1 MNIKIGIENIFSL
14 KNFLNSSS
22 ERKKIQQYFTKKVH
36 KSNVGEYKPNS
47 ESWLKAKNE
56 DDIIA
61 NIPDHN
67 VVFDYE
73 KVEIKYSY
81 HTLEFSI
88 GKINSTENRWCYDNE
103 EYVQEEVTK
112 HFLVEN
118 SHWGFGLICSLE
130 ELLEETKI
138 KNMMELMFNQIRKD
152 KWETHLKSVNDGAFI
167 LLLDKILKAE
177 ESFIPVKILTKIF
190 DHNEVWVEIGEQKY
204 HLKDM
209 IEINKAYETGDY
221 EFYDE
226 NDRKIK
232 YADYLYDSFPD
243 FYLEHMSKN

>member
-22 ERKKIQQYFTKKVH
+22 DREKIKQYFRKKTH
-36 KSNVGEYKPNS
+36 KSDVGEYKPNS
-47 ESWLKAKNE
+47 ELWLKAKNE

-67 VVFDYE
+67 VVLNYE
-73 KVEIKYSY
+73 KLEIKYSY
-81 HTLEFSI
+81 HTVEFSI
-88 GKINSTENRWCYDNE
+88 GKITSNETNWCYAME
-103 EYVQEEVTK
+103 EYVEKEVTR

-118 SHWGFGLICSLE
+118 SYWGFGSICSLE
-130 ELLEETKI
+130 ELLEEVKI
-138 KNMMELMFNQIRKD
+138 KQMMELMFNQIRKD
-152 KWETHLKSVNDGAFI
+152 KWESHLKSVNDGAFI
-167 LLLDKILKAE
+167 LLLDKILNAE

-190 DHNEVWVEIGEQKY
+190 EHNDVWVEIGEQKY

-209 IEINKAYETGDY
+209 IEINKAYKTGDY